1 MHLKENVSLFF
12 LFFTI
17 GSIRL
22 LHYLSL
28 FLHSTTFVLF
38 PLPQL
43 KEAMQ
48 VKIRNKVKKERNG
61 ISMTKNVA
69 TFELHKS
76 TIRIFPLKN

>member
-12 LFFTI
+12 YFLQSVQLGCYIIYHSSYIRRHLF
-17 GSIRL
+17 
-22 LHYLSL
+22 Y
-28 FLHSTTFVLF
+28 
-38 PLPQL
+38 LPQL

-48 VKIRNKVKKERNG
+48 VKIRSKVKNEPNG